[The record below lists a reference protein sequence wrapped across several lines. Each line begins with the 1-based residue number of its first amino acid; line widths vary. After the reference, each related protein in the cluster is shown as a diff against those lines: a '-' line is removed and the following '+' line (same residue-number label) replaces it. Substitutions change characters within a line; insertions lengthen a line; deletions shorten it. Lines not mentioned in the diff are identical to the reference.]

1 MLSSALL
8 FLLRYA
14 VFLGRLVLVA
24 VMAGVQREDR
34 TPVLDQIAIS
44 MNSDGTGFAYYP
56 SGNIALCII
65 HTKTQ
70 NVTIATL
77 YCYDDVPKSPKMLAA
92 IDSRGHGFS
101 IRGKAVSYGNKKEV
115 QAGVL
120 PGYKLLSDAE
130 NGVRLADG
138 SGILIP
144 SQMKELIGADV
155 TLPKRLQKK
164 LNQLRLQHPYAKTTH
179 ADENNTGD
187 GNDAKAAMSSSDEV
201 HKRAQSLSFQGR
213 RYFYGTGVAKSQRKG
228 AEFYRKAAALGH
240 APSAFRLGMCYQEG
254 SGVPRDLERALD
266 FYEQAAQ
273 SGHVPAMSKLGVM
286 LGNGI
291 GCVADVDRAISI
303 LETATRQGST
313 EAKYELRRIKGKA
326 RMMMTMHKKERK
338 NAAESS
344 IKATTKRPAAAAK
357 INGGGDRS
365 GKVNGI
371 EHAFHIARPHE
382 KGGDRRGGIKRNDA
396 KGGSRSPSSP
406 STSTLFTKFGTDYQ
420 MVQKGEFEPHLELLR
435 EAHLIAKAKY
445 CRGKTIK
452 DLSQTLKSACTS
464 VPKPP
469 VRARSIT
476 GKIDDIDTGGVKAC
490 KPLARSMLIRGSS
503 GKYCRDIP
511 TKKGVEIK
519 KFGFLS
525 DSVFRTTLE
534 SDKNLNKVVAILCV
548 ADWQPACTQV
558 LQSTELEYA
567 KRLKKAKKDGID
579 FPFKV
584 YRYDMSS
591 SRMMTALYNLNTA
604 PAVLMYY
611 NGNLVYASKL
621 AGRSIKIKDAR
632 PFNKK
637 VLLVEPNFLM
647 QTRYEQVL
655 RKLNLSW
662 NLAMDGKGVVNLA
675 NSRASNKNVDKIKK
689 KKKKEK
695 RKKKVGEMDIGS
707 WTYLIGLTAQ
717 KERRHPFA
725 CDEMLMKPV
734 GARQLEKVLVKVLVK
749 LGKEHKHEGFDGVD
763 FMEKMNESIQNGR
776 RSIFYSSRFRFKATD
791 GNS

>member
-1 MLSSALL
+1 
-8 FLLRYA
+8 
-14 VFLGRLVLVA
+14 
-24 VMAGVQREDR
+24 MAGVQREDR
-34 TPVLDQIAIS
+34 TPVLDQVKHDDGKIAIS

-164 LNQLRLQHPYAKTTH
+164 LNQLS

-365 GKVNGI
+365 GKAWNSGAQESTSKRNWVLPMEFNVGENIWMRFYDTRNIDFLFTVNGI

-382 KGGDRRGGIKRNDA
+382 KGGIGYTMGNSDRRGGIKRNDA

-675 NSRASNKNVDKIKK
+675 NSITSEQNSYGICVIDLDLAPQELNSIAGSTRLGASNKNVDKIKK

-695 RKKKVGEMDIGS
+695 RKKKGIH
-707 WTYLIGLTAQ
+707 
-717 KERRHPFA
+717 RR
-725 CDEMLMKPV
+725 L
-734 GARQLEKVLVKVLVK
+734 
-749 LGKEHKHEGFDGVD
+749 
-763 FMEKMNESIQNGR
+763 
-776 RSIFYSSRFRFKATD
+776 
-791 GNS
+791 